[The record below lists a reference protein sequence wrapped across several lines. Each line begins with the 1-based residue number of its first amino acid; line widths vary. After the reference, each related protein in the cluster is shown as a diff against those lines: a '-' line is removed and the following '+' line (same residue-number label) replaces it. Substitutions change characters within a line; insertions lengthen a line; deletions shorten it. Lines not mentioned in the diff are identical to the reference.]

1 MDEVS
6 QPLDPKQVGLLSH
19 DKADGVHEVGLARP
33 IGANHC
39 HERLERTNLLVAS
52 IGFEVVHLDEIDVA
66 NITIQLNIMEQACQL
81 KIGKI
86 RLTQPNLNE
95 LELNIFKGGRHGNV
109 GLPWSTVK
117 LNAL

>member
-1 MDEVS
+1 MDKIGQS
-6 QPLDPKQVGLLSH
+6 AYTQRVGLLAH
-19 DKADGVHEVGLARP
+19 DKGDGVHEVGLARP